1 MGVNH
6 LSMSRLNLK
15 VKIFTQ
21 ILVSDYWGSIIPG
34 TCPSSKF
41 VTFCQHVVSHSMYRP
56 HLKFFLVYIC
66 KCNRVY
72 QIFILNLK
80 FKIFTEIL
88 VSDYGEINHLSM
100 SRLNLKFKIF
110 TEILVDN
117 YGVNHLSMSRLN
129 LNLKFSLT
137 FWLPIMGCQ
146 SSFHVQAKS

>member
-1 MGVNH
+1 MGANH

-21 ILVSDYWGSIIPG
+21 ILASDYWRSIIPG

-88 VSDYGEINHLSM
+88 VSNCGGVNHLSM
-100 SRLNLKFKIF
+100 SRLNLKFNIF
-110 TEILVDN
+110 TEILVG
-117 YGVNHLSMSRLN
+117 YFGGVNHLSMSRLN
-129 LNLKFSLT
+129 FKFKIFTKILVSKHGGS
-137 FWLPIMGCQ
+137 PIFPHPG
-146 SSFHVQAKS
+146 